1 MQDNKL
7 TIKIVNEQMSLTSK
21 EPTTLPDLMLVL
33 LTGLLQAMQT
43 TVSKAPE
50 EDRQAIKEDI
60 YDMFNQGAS
69 NVLTHFA
76 PDIEMRPDLT
86 AQAILEKENEI
97 IDREY
102 ALLKEKKA
110 KNNKEG

>member
-7 TIKIVNEQMSLTSK
+7 TIKIANEQMSLTAK
-21 EPTTLPDLMLVL
+21 ESIALPDLMLVL

-43 TVSKAPE
+43 TVSRAPE

-102 ALLKEKKA
+102 NKL